1 MRLITKKPTNLATL
15 PETYNHSGKTFDNQT
30 STKEKF
36 TILIIESNSCSFTSL
51 SEILRSEDR
60 VFLKTNAEKDAFKLA
75 QRKPDIGLIVFD
87 AGRLAQ
93 TGYEV
98 VKQLAGNPL
107 TKHIPLLLIAGP
119 AELENINPENFGNQP
134 VDYLL
139 SPVNNTVARAK
150 VSLFERSFF
159 QEREL
164 KEMQAQRDEANAQ
177 LQRTKDIA
185 TKLKTPVAGINGLVS
200 LIRMNKE
207 VLRIDDVQDK
217 MSLLGSLSSNL
228 SEMITSSFDT
238 SESGGDEE
246 PTSTGKLIS
255 KCLSLL
261 KAPSSISFKI
271 ESDLPIFKTKELK
284 LQRIFQHLIDNA
296 IKYTGKQQGLISIGV
311 EDAGDF
317 YRFYVKG
324 KGATNENPKKNPES
338 ALNSLKSSV
347 EEQGGKI
354 WVEAVPGDGCK
365 FMFLWKK

>member
-1 MRLITKKPTNLATL
+1 M
-15 PETYNHSGKTFDNQT
+15 
-30 STKEKF
+30 
-36 TILIIESNSCSFTSL
+36 
-51 SEILRSEDR
+51 LRSEDR
-60 VFLKTNAEKDAFKLA
+60 VLLKTNTEKDAFKLA
-75 QRKPDIGLIVFD
+75 QRKPNIGLIVFD

-98 VKQLAGNPL
+98 VKQLGSNPL
-107 TKHIPLLLIAGP
+107 TKHIPLLLIVGP

-150 VSLFERSFF
+150 ISLFERSFF

-185 TKLKTPVAGINGLVS
+185 TRLKTPVAGINGLVS

-207 VLRIDDVQDK
+207 ILRIDDVQDK
-217 MSLLGSLSSNL
+217 MSLLGSLTSNL
-228 SEMITSSFDT
+228 SEMLSSSFDT
-238 SESGGDEE
+238 SESGYEE

>member
-1 MRLITKKPTNLATL
+1 MRLITQKPTNLATL
-15 PETYNHSGKTFDNQT
+15 PETYDHSGKNFDNQP
-30 STKEKF
+30 STKENF
-36 TILIIESNSCSFTSL
+36 TILITEGPSCNFTSL
-51 SEILRSEDR
+51 SEILGSEDR
-60 VFLKTNAEKDAFKLA
+60 VFLKTSNEKDAFKLA
-75 QRKPDIGLIVFD
+75 QRKPNIGLIVFD
-87 AGRLAQ
+87 ADRLAQ

-159 QEREL
+159 QEGEL

-177 LQRTKDIA
+177 LKRTKDIA

-217 MSLLGSLSSNL
+217 MSLLGSLTSNL
-228 SEMITSSFDT
+228 SEMISSSFDS
-238 SESGGDEE
+238 SESGGYEE

-255 KCLSLL
+255 KCISLL
-261 KAPSSISFKI
+261 QAPSSISFKI

-284 LQRIFQHLIDNA
+284 LQYVFQHLIDNA

-324 KGATNENPKKNPES
+324 KGGMKENLKKNPES
-338 ALNSLKSSV
+338 ALSSLKSSV